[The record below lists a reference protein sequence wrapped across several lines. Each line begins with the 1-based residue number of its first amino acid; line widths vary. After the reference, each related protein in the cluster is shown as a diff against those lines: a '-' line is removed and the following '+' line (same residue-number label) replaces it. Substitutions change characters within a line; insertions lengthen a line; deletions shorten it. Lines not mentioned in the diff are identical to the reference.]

1 MQKEMYDAMLTADTD
16 VARQLGV
23 SIDDLNTGQK
33 RAMRWAQ
40 AKAMGEYLFVML
52 TEQAEVDLDKT
63 GPNHKI
69 PASTTSV
76 GGSPPHVHTS
86 NQGPISHTKGN
97 FIV

>member
-1 MQKEMYDAMLTADTD
+1 MQKEMYDAMLEADKE
-16 VARQLGV
+16 VARQLNV
-23 SIDDLNTGQK
+23 AIEDLNVGQK

-40 AKAMGEYLFVML
+40 AKAMGKYLFVML

-63 GPNHKI
+63 GPNHGI

-76 GGSPPHVHTS
+76 GGSPPHVHTT
-86 NQGPISHTKGN
+86 NQGPISHKKGK